1 MRRVL
6 FLSVIAA
13 LPALA
18 GRAGAQ
24 SNLSTQGLGFPT
36 GQLSARALAAGGA
49 TAEIDPLSA
58 TNPATLG
65 LLRTPALSVQIQPE
79 FRTLEFGSASEQTRV
94 VRFPVIGAS
103 MPFGP
108 HWAVGVNAS
117 TLLDRTWETQA
128 KRTQVIGTDTL
139 ATTESYG
146 AQGAINDLRVAVAW
160 SPRTWLNVG
169 LGGHALT
176 GSNRLAYLLTFDSST
191 AFNPI
196 LHRTTISYGG
206 NALSAGVDVRA
217 GETLALGAA
226 IRAGGRLSAHR
237 NDSTIAAADVP
248 LHVGVTAAYTGFPG
262 SAVAL
267 RVSRDNWSSL
277 QSLGSDSLGVVD
289 AWDIG
294 AGADVAGPRLAGRQ
308 LMLRAGVRWRD
319 LPFQVLLPGNAPP
332 MPTTGGPQF
341 TTVSERSVSGGLGT
355 VLANG
360 RAALDVTVIRAL
372 RETSAAIGANEKAW
386 QLSVGVSVRP

>member
-1 MRRVL
+1 MRRVQ
-6 FLSVIAA
+6 FLSVLAA
-13 LPALA
+13 LLALA

-24 SNLSTQGLGFPT
+24 SNLSTQGFGFPP
-36 GQLSARALAAGGA
+36 GQLSARALGAGGA
-49 TAEIDPLSA
+49 TGEIDPLSA

-65 LLRTPALSVQIQPE
+65 QLRTPALSVQIQPE
-79 FRTLEFGSASEQTRV
+79 FRTLELGTASEKTRL

-103 MPFGP
+103 IPFGP
-108 HWAVGVNAS
+108 HWTVGVNAS

-128 KRTQVIGTDTL
+128 KRMQVIGTDTL

-146 AQGAINDLRVAVAW
+146 VQGAMNDLRLAVAW

-169 LGGHALT
+169 LAGHALT
-176 GSNRLAYLLTFDSST
+176 GSNRFAYLLTFDSAT

-196 LHRTTISYGG
+196 LHRSTISYSG
-206 NALSAGVDVRA
+206 NAVSAGVDLRA
-217 GETLALGAA
+217 GKAFALGAA
-226 IRAGGRLSAHR
+226 IRAGGRISAHR

-248 LHVGVTAAYTGFPG
+248 LHYGVTAAYTGFPG

-267 RVSRDNWSSL
+267 RIARDNWSSL

-289 AWDIG
+289 SWDIG
-294 AGADVAGPRLAGRQ
+294 AGADVAGPRVAGRQ

-332 MPTTGGPQF
+332 MPTRGGTQF
-341 TTVSERSVSGGLGT
+341 ATVNERSISGGLGT

-360 RAALDVTVIRAL
+360 RAALDITVIRAL
-372 RETSAAIGANEKAW
+372 RTTSTAMGASEKAW